1 MYPYVDWPF
10 VTNVTETVFIWDDFG
25 HGIVIRFQGSAF
37 SFLPRASSLEPEV
50 RTHLKIVYMLLR
62 KIRARN

>member
-25 HGIVIRFQGSAF
+25 HGIVIRFQRSAI
-37 SFLPRASSLEPEV
+37 SFLPRATRE
-50 RTHLKIVYMLLR
+50 TGNR
-62 KIRARN
+62 KREIGLS

>member
-25 HGIVIRFQGSAF
+25 HGDSYQFSAV
-37 SFLPRASSLEPEV
+37 SFLPRATSHEP
-50 RTHLKIVYMLLR
+50 
-62 KIRARN
+62 